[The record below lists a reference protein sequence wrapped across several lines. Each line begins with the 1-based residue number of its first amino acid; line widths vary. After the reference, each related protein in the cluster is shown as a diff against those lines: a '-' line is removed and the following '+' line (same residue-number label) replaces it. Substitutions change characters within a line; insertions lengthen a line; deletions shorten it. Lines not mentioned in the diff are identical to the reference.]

1 MLNNKDLEKIK
12 NYFMNDP
19 NLAEFSPLFQNFFN
33 ANMSKV
39 DHLDYIKILQFL
51 VIIAGSPQPKT
62 HLLFT
67 ELEKLSEE
75 RVSLT
80 LSEKNIH
87 FIWLGPLTAEQ
98 TSYIKIWTYINPDY
112 NIILWTAPNSCLLN
126 VFKKHLI
133 EFANNNPIKIILL
146 QNEFYNNYYL
156 RNLEKSF
163 NQLAIQFLLDKKII
177 DNPTA
182 LNEIIANNEK
192 ELSLLVS
199 ELNLIHSQKEEYI
212 RDISTSGLIFMD
224 VETLQGF
231 FKDMYLRQLP
241 SVLSDRLR
249 YNILKE
255 FGGFYVD
262 IDTMPK
268 INWSLIIE
276 KLEQQ
281 TFDEEFEKYK
291 EAIIIQI
298 KFYIGSKMSRSML
311 EKKKIKAAEIASA
324 QDTVLKRFDIKNVPY
339 LITHIILNEFLN
351 FLYHQKKF
359 NFTLGENIIRIE
371 CQKIINEIQASGWE
385 NLLLPLNNYSFNSP
399 FGFQLSN
406 IQGQQDGFLVA
417 KQNNPVSLEMINSV
431 LLIDRKIEDLGADFI
446 DIDEKNLVKKY
457 QKIWEEDELLANW
470 RFDTL
475 FYEISTLTRI
485 YVGQGVN
492 NAIHNSI
499 HRLLFALNEEEIT
512 DKQEGSLIKV
522 IWDNF
527 WICYGSQMM
536 MLRKKIFQT
545 NLATTCTIPQ
555 LSLAW
560 HTDKIANDSRKNLTT
575 KLKKLQQKNLT
586 TTKVLK
592 ILTETSEIEELTME
606 ELQASLYETNLKSEH
621 HQILNSRPYDISN
634 FHKIIRVWNYEQR
647 KEYFAKRKMAYEQQK
662 QHPSANREDDFD
674 R

>member
-1 MLNNKDLEKIK
+1 MLNDKDLEKIK

-19 NLAEFSPLFQNFFN
+19 NLAKFALLFENFFN
-33 ANMSKV
+33 ANISKA
-39 DHLDYIKILQFL
+39 DHLDYLKILQFL
-51 VIIAGSPQPKT
+51 VITAGRVQPET
-62 HLLFT
+62 QQLFA
-67 ELEKLSEE
+67 ELEKLSTE
-75 RVSLT
+75 RISLSP
-80 LSEKNIH
+80 SEKNIH
-87 FIWLGPLTAEQ
+87 FIWFGPLTAEQ
-98 TSYIKIWTYINPDY
+98 TSYIKIWTYLNPDY
-112 NIILWTAPNSCLLN
+112 NIMLWTDPNSCLLN

-156 RNLEKSF
+156 KNPEKSF

-177 DNPTA
+177 DNPAT
-182 LNEIIANNEK
+182 LNEIIVNNEK
-192 ELSLLVS
+192 ELSLLVG
-199 ELNLIHSQKEEYI
+199 ELNLIHSQEEEYI
-212 RDISTSGLIFMD
+212 KDISASGLKFMEI
-224 VETLQGF
+224 ETLQGF

-249 YNILKE
+249 YNLLKE

-262 IDTMPK
+262 IDTMPQ
-268 INWSLIIE
+268 INWPLIIE

-298 KFYIGSKMSRSML
+298 KFCTGSKMARPMQ
-311 EKKKIKAAEIASA
+311 EKKKMTTAKITSA
-324 QDTVLKRFDIKNVPY
+324 QEPVLKKFDIENAPY

-351 FLYHQKKF
+351 FSYHQTKL

-371 CQKIINEIQASGWE
+371 LQKIINEIKASGWE

-406 IQGQQDGFLVA
+406 IQGKQDGFLVA
-417 KQNNPVSLEMINSV
+417 KQNNPISLEMVNSV
-431 LLIDRKIEDLGADFI
+431 LMIDRTVKDLGADFI
-446 DIDEKNLVKKY
+446 DVDEKTLVEKY
-457 QKIWEEDELLANW
+457 ESIWENDNLLANW

-475 FYEISTLTRI
+475 FYEIATLTRI
-485 YVGQGVN
+485 YAGQGVN

-499 HRLLFALNEEEIT
+499 HKLLFALNEEDVAT
-512 DKQEGSLIKV
+512 KQEGSLIKN

-536 MLRKKIFQT
+536 MLREKIFQT
-545 NLATTCTIPQ
+545 NVATTCTIPQ
-555 LSLAW
+555 LSSAW
-560 HTDKIANDSRKNLTT
+560 NVKKLPKDSRKNLTA

-592 ILTETSEIEELTME
+592 ILTEAPENQELPATEIE
-606 ELQASLYETNLKSEH
+606 ASLYKASLKNEH
-621 HQILNSRPYDISN
+621 QQILNSSPYDLSN
-634 FHKIIRVWNYEQR
+634 FHKIIRVWNYAQR
-647 KEYFAKRKMAYEQQK
+647 KEYFAKRKAAYEQQR
-662 QHPSANREDDFD
+662 QTVTNHHGDDFN